1 MMISI
6 KKIYTFL
13 IIFFPILSIYRSPI
27 ASIDMGTFLICIT
40 GVAIALNKKWV
51 IELQR
56 KLLPLIL
63 YVVIITSISI
73 FSVSL
78 YAPSTTVLMRM
89 LRFVILLGIFSFCNK
104 DYFDFDYGVHLLQ
117 KVTVIASVY
126 LIIQFLV
133 YNASGY
139 ILPNFI
145 PGLTKAQG
153 LTQSNV
159 LSEYANFYRPTSF
172 FLEPSSFVYFA
183 ALMLVCSLFLQE
195 YVEIRNKNATA
206 ILITVAIIF
215 STSGQGLIVA
225 AITWGCWFLKLLIQR
240 RPNRAKI
247 IKITGVFALML
258 IIVPIIMRS
267 EIVDNTL
274 GRIFVE
280 DPNAMSA
287 IDARSGGYDV
297 FNTLSLFRKIVG
309 MGFGNLPDNMY
320 FSSIADI
327 LFTLGIIGLIIVL
340 VLYLKLF
347 IQGKLFQKM
356 LCVVSMILMFGG
368 GLFTAT
374 YLLFYLSFI
383 AYRKFELKNYKKEDG
398 RRAV

>member
-1 MMISI
+1 M
-6 KKIYTFL
+6 
-13 IIFFPILSIYRSPI
+13 P
-27 ASIDMGTFLICIT
+27 
-40 GVAIALNKKWV
+40 
-51 IELQR
+51 
-56 KLLPLIL
+56 
-63 YVVIITSISI
+63 
-73 FSVSL
+73 
-78 YAPSTTVLMRM
+78 
-89 LRFVILLGIFSFCNK
+89 
-104 DYFDFDYGVHLLQ
+104 
-117 KVTVIASVY
+117 
-126 LIIQFLV
+126 
-133 YNASGY
+133 
-139 ILPNFI
+139 
-145 PGLTKAQG
+145 
-153 LTQSNV
+153 
-159 LSEYANFYRPTSF
+159 
-172 FLEPSSFVYFA
+172 
-183 ALMLVCSLFLQE
+183 
-195 YVEIRNKNATA
+195 
-206 ILITVAIIF
+206 
-215 STSGQGLIVA
+215 
-225 AITWGCWFLKLLIQR
+225 
-240 RPNRAKI
+240 KI

-383 AYRKFELKNYKKEDG
+383 AYRKFELRNYKKEDG

>member
-1 MMISI
+1 MMTSI
-6 KKIYTFL
+6 KKVYTFI

-27 ASIDMGTFLICIT
+27 AAIDLGTFLMCIV
-40 GVAIALNKKWV
+40 GVTVMLNKACV

-56 KLLPLIL
+56 RLLPLIL
-63 YVVIITSISI
+63 YVVAITSISV

-78 YAPSTTVLMRM
+78 YSSSAIILMRM
-89 LRFVILLGIFSFCNK
+89 LRFVILLGIFSFCSK
-104 DYFDFDYGVHLLQ
+104 EYFDFDYGVHLLQ
-117 KVTVIASVY
+117 KLTIVASIY

-133 YNASGY
+133 YAASGY

-153 LTQSNV
+153 LVQSNV

-183 ALMLVCSLFLQE
+183 TLMLICSLFLQE
-195 YVEIRNKNATA
+195 YTEIRNKNITA
-206 ILITVAIIF
+206 ILVTVAIIL
-215 STSGQGLIVA
+215 STSGQGFIVLVVA
-225 AITWGCWFLKLLIQR
+225 WGCWFLKLLIQKQFN
-240 RPNRAKI
+240 RPKI
-247 IKITGVFALML
+247 LKTIGVFIIML
-258 IIVPIIMRS
+258 ITVPIIMRS
-267 EIVDNTL
+267 EVISNTL

-280 DPNAMSA
+280 DSNKMSA
-287 IDARSGGYDV
+287 IDARSGGYDM
-297 FNTLSLFRKIVG
+297 FNNLSLFRKIVG

-340 VLYLKLF
+340 VIYLKLF
-347 IQGKLFQKM
+347 ISGKMFQKM
-356 LCVVSMILMFGG
+356 LCIVSIVLMFGG

-383 AYRKFELKNYKKEDG
+383 TYREFTMENYKDKKT
-398 RRAV
+398 RRDV